1 MTQERSSEPSHELAS
16 ADQAEPRQ
24 AYATPRLT
32 RWGAIPRVTEADD
45 EASGIPTGA

>member
-1 MTQERSSEPSHELAS
+1 MDEHASKQVDERAGG
-16 ADQAEPRQ
+16 DQAEPRK